1 MYAQPFYHSVRV
13 TSKRRRLLTNCS
25 NVLFYRG
32 HATKKP
38 FDILF
43 FGRDEFSC
51 NVFKK
56 LYDARDVWQSISI
69 ATNPD
74 VKTGRRGS
82 HLSISPLKL
91 LGESLEVPVHTIP
104 PRKVDFR
111 GWMVRLTFVLAE
123 LVPCSTQPP
132 PPFTNINEAH
142 PSVPQTHLLVTA
154 SFGRILRPSL
164 LRLFPPGQRLNVH
177 PSLLPAYRGPAPIQR
192 ALMRGERETGVCVID
207 MMEKKE
213 GIDAG
218 SVWSCESM
226 VVPKNATF
234 PSLSVELARTGGDVL
249 VTVLRDMMLGE
260 ACSTPQLPV
269 TSTTPHAPAISAS
282 DAQVDF
288 TSQTASDMV
297 RLSRAISHQ
306 RPITTTMPDGRAL
319 QLHDV
324 SVCGRHH
331 DLGLAEPGWAVYSP
345 HTRTVHMSC
354 ADGEWLSV
362 LKLKTQDRALLAAKE
377 WWNGVK
383 GLGLLDGGMLRL
395 R

>member
-1 MYAQPFYHSVRV
+1 MHTQTFYNSVRV
-13 TSKRRRLLTNCS
+13 TSKRRRLLTNCL
-25 NVLFYRG
+25 NVHFYSG
-32 HATKKP
+32 DAKKKP

-51 NVFKK
+51 NVFKQ
-56 LYDARDVWQSISI
+56 LHDARDVWQSISI

-82 HLSISPLKL
+82 HLSTSPLKL

-104 PRKVDFR
+104 RRKVDFR
-111 GWMVRLTFVLAE
+111 GWM
-123 LVPCSTQPP
+123 PP
-132 PPFTNINEAH
+132 PPFTNTNEAH
-142 PSVPQTHLLVTA
+142 LSVPQTHLLVTA

-164 LRLFPPGQRLNVH
+164 LYLFPSGQRLNVH

-218 SVWSCESM
+218 SVWGCESM
-226 VVPKNATF
+226 IVPENATF
-234 PSLSVELARTGGDVL
+234 PSLSVELARTGGDLL
-249 VTVLRDMMLGE
+249 VTVLRDMLLGQ
-260 ACSTPQLPV
+260 ARSTPQSPV
-269 TSTTPHAPAISAS
+269 SSTSSHASAISAS

-288 TSQTASDMV
+288 TSQTASDIV

-306 RPITTTMPDGRAL
+306 RPITTTTPDGRTL
-319 QLHDV
+319 QLHHV
-324 SVCGRHH
+324 SVSGRHD
-331 DLGLAEPGWAVYSP
+331 DLGPVEPGWAVYSP
-345 HTRTVHMSC
+345 HTRTLLMSC
-354 ADGEWLSV
+354 ADGNWLSV

-383 GLGLLDGGMLRL
+383 GLGLLHEGMLRL
-395 R
+395 G

>member
-1 MYAQPFYHSVRV
+1 MRSQTFYNSVRV
-13 TSKRRRLLTNCS
+13 NSTRRRLLIKCLNAHFYSS
-25 NVLFYRG
+25 N
-32 HATKKP
+32 AAKKP

-51 NVFKK
+51 NVFKQ
-56 LYDARDVWQSISI
+56 LHDARDVWQSISI

-82 HLSISPLKL
+82 HLSVSPLKQ

-104 PRKVDFR
+104 RRKVDFR
-111 GWMVRLTFVLAE
+111 SWM
-123 LVPCSTQPP
+123 PP
-132 PPFTNINEAH
+132 PPFMNTNEAH
-142 PSVPQTHLLVTA
+142 VSVPASETHLLVTA

-192 ALMRGERETGVCVID
+192 ALMRGENVTGVCVID

-218 SVWSCESM
+218 SVWGCERM
-226 VVPKNATF
+226 VVPESATF
-234 PSLSVELARTGGDVL
+234 PSMSVELALTGGDLL
-249 VTVLRDMMLGE
+249 VTVLRDMLLGR
-260 ACSTPQLPV
+260 AHSTPQLPV
-269 TSTTPHAPAISAS
+269 SFATPHASAISAS

-288 TSQTASDMV
+288 TSQTALDIV

-306 RPITTTMPDGRAL
+306 RPITTTMPDGRTL
-319 QLHDV
+319 QLHHLSV
-324 SVCGRHH
+324 SRSHD
-331 DLGLAEPGWAVYSP
+331 DLGPVEPGWAVYSP
-345 HTRTVHMSC
+345 RAHAVLINC
-354 ADGEWLSV
+354 ADREWLTV
-362 LKLKTQDRALLAAKE
+362 LKLKTQDRALLVAKE

-383 GLGLLDGGMLRL
+383 GLGLLHEGSMLKL
-395 R
+395 F

>member
-1 MYAQPFYHSVRV
+1 MHIQTFYNPARINS
-13 TSKRRRLLTNCS
+13 TRRRLFINCLNAHFYSS
-25 NVLFYRG
+25 N
-32 HATKKP
+32 AAKKP

-51 NVFKK
+51 KVFKQ
-56 LYDARDVWQSISI
+56 LHDAQDVWQSISI

-104 PRKVDFR
+104 RRKVDFR
-111 GWMVRLTFVLAE
+111 GWM
-123 LVPCSTQPP
+123 PP
-132 PPFTNINEAH
+132 PPFTNTNEAYV
-142 PSVPQTHLLVTA
+142 SVPASETHLLVTS

-192 ALMRGERETGVCVID
+192 ALMRGENVTGVCVID

-218 SVWSCESM
+218 SIWGCESM
-226 VVPKNATF
+226 VVPESATF
-234 PSLSVELARTGGDVL
+234 PSISVELARTGGDLL
-249 VTVLRDMMLGE
+249 VTVLRDMLLGK
-260 ACSTPQLPV
+260 ARSIPQPPV
-269 TSTTPHAPAISAS
+269 SSTTLHASAISAS
-282 DAQVDF
+282 DAQVNF
-288 TSQTASDMV
+288 TSQTALDIV

-306 RPITTTMPDGRAL
+306 RPITTTMPDGRTL
-319 QLHDV
+319 QLHHLRV
-324 SVCGRHH
+324 SRRHD
-331 DLGLAEPGWAVYSP
+331 DLGPVEPGWAVYSP
-345 HTRTVHMSC
+345 HTHTVLINC

-383 GLGLLDGGMLRL
+383 GLGLLHEGMLKL
-395 R
+395 L

>member
-1 MYAQPFYHSVRV
+1 MHSQAFYI
-13 TSKRRRLLTNCS
+13 TLRLLIKCLNAHFYTGS
-25 NVLFYRG
+25 N
-32 HATKKP
+32 AAKKP

-51 NVFKK
+51 KVFKQ
-56 LYDARDVWQSISI
+56 LHAARDVWQSISI

-104 PRKVDFR
+104 RRKVDFKD
-111 GWMVRLTFVLAE
+111 WM
-123 LVPCSTQPP
+123 PP
-132 PPFTNINEAH
+132 PPFTNTNEAH
-142 PSVPQTHLLVTA
+142 VSVPASETHLLVTA

-164 LRLFPPGQRLNVH
+164 LRFFPPDQRLNVH

-192 ALMRGERETGVCVID
+192 ALMRGENVTGVCVID

-218 SVWSCESM
+218 SVWGCERM
-226 VVPKNATF
+226 VVPESATF
-234 PSLSVELARTGGDVL
+234 PSMSVELAQTGGDLL
-249 VTVLRDMMLGE
+249 VTVLRDMLLGS
-260 ACSTPQLPV
+260 ARSTPQLPV
-269 TSTTPHAPAISAS
+269 LSTTPHASVISAS

-288 TSQTASDMV
+288 ASQTALDIV

-306 RPITTTMPDGRAL
+306 RPITTTMLDGRTL
-319 QLHDV
+319 QLHHLSV
-324 SVCGRHH
+324 SRNHD
-331 DLGLAEPGWAVYSP
+331 DLGPVEPGWAVYSP
-345 HTRTVHMSC
+345 RTHTVLINC
-354 ADGEWLSV
+354 ADREWLSV
-362 LKLKTQDRALLAAKE
+362 KKLKTQDRALLAAKE

-383 GLGLLDGGMLRL
+383 GLGLLHEGMLKL
-395 R
+395 F

>member
-1 MYAQPFYHSVRV
+1 MHSQTFYNSVRV
-13 TSKRRRLLTNCS
+13 NSTRRRLLIKCLNAHFYSS
-25 NVLFYRG
+25 N
-32 HATKKP
+32 AAKKP
-38 FDILF
+38 FNILF

-51 NVFKK
+51 NVFRQ
-56 LYDARDVWQSISI
+56 LHGARDVWQSISI

-104 PRKVDFR
+104 RRKVDFR
-111 GWMVRLTFVLAE
+111 GWM
-123 LVPCSTQPP
+123 PP
-132 PPFTNINEAH
+132 PPFTNTNEAH
-142 PSVPQTHLLVTA
+142 VSAPASETHLLVTA

-164 LRLFPPGQRLNVH
+164 LQLFLPSQRLNVH

-192 ALMRGERETGVCVID
+192 ALMRGENVTGVCVID

-218 SVWSCESM
+218 SVWGCESM
-226 VVPKNATF
+226 VVPESATF
-234 PSLSVELARTGGDVL
+234 SSMSVELARTGGDLL
-249 VTVLRDMMLGE
+249 VTVLRDMLLGR
-260 ACSTPQLPV
+260 ARSIPQPPV
-269 TSTTPHAPAISAS
+269 SFTTPHASAISAS

-288 TSQTASDMV
+288 RSQTALDIV

-306 RPITTTMPDGRAL
+306 RPITTTMSDGRTL
-319 QLHDV
+319 QLHHLSV
-324 SVCGRHH
+324 SRSHD
-331 DLGLAEPGWAVYSP
+331 DLGPVEPGWAVYSP
-345 HTRTVHMSC
+345 HTRTVLINC
-354 ADGEWLSV
+354 ADREWLSV

-383 GLGLLDGGMLRL
+383 GLGLLHEGMLKL
-395 R
+395 F

>member
-1 MYAQPFYHSVRV
+1 MPSQMFYNSVRV
-13 TSKRRRLLTNCS
+13 NSTRRRPAIKCLNAYFYSS
-25 NVLFYRG
+25 N
-32 HATKKP
+32 AAKKP

-51 NVFKK
+51 NVFKQ
-56 LYDARDVWQSISI
+56 LHDAQDVWQSISI

-104 PRKVDFR
+104 RRKIDFR
-111 GWMVRLTFVLAE
+111 DWI
-123 LVPCSTQPP
+123 PP
-132 PPFTNINEAH
+132 SPFTNTNEAH
-142 PSVPQTHLLVTA
+142 VSVPASETHLLVTA

-164 LRLFPPGQRLNVH
+164 LRLFQPGQRLNVH

-192 ALMRGERETGVCVID
+192 ALMRGESVTGVCVID

-218 SVWSCESM
+218 NVWGCKSM
-226 VVPKNATF
+226 VVPESATF
-234 PSLSVELARTGGDVL
+234 SSMSTGLARTGGDLL
-249 VTVLRDMMLGE
+249 VTVLRDMLLGK
-260 ACSTPQLPV
+260 ARSTPQPPV
-269 TSTTPHAPAISAS
+269 LSTTPHASAISAS

-288 TSQTASDMV
+288 TSQTALDIV

-306 RPITTTMPDGRAL
+306 RPITTTMSDGRAL
-319 QLHDV
+319 QLHHLSISGSHD
-324 SVCGRHH
+324 
-331 DLGLAEPGWAVYSP
+331 DLGRVEPGWAVYSP
-345 HTRTVHMSC
+345 HTRTVLINC
-354 ADGEWLSV
+354 ADRGWLSV

-377 WWNGVK
+377 WWNGIK
-383 GLGLLDGGMLRL
+383 GLGLLHEGMLKL
-395 R
+395 L

>member
-1 MYAQPFYHSVRV
+1 MKCFTAHFYTGPG
-13 TSKRRRLLTNCS
+13 TSNAAKR
-25 NVLFYRG
+25 
-32 HATKKP
+32 P

-51 NVFKK
+51 NVFKQ
-56 LYDARDVWQSISI
+56 LHDARDVWQSISI

-104 PRKVDFR
+104 RRKVDFR
-111 GWMVRLTFVLAE
+111 GWM
-123 LVPCSTQPP
+123 PP
-132 PPFTNINEAH
+132 PPFTNTNEAH
-142 PSVPQTHLLVTA
+142 VSVPASETHLLVTA

-164 LRLFPPGQRLNVH
+164 LRLFPPAQRLNVH

-192 ALMRGERETGVCVID
+192 ALMRGENVTGVCVID

-218 SVWSCESM
+218 SVWGCESM
-226 VVPKNATF
+226 VVPESATF
-234 PSLSVELARTGGDVL
+234 PSMSVELAQTGGNLL
-249 VTVLRDMMLGE
+249 VTVLRDMLLGK
-260 ACSTPQLPV
+260 AHSIPQPPV
-269 TSTTPHAPAISAS
+269 SSTTPHASAISAS

-288 TSQTASDMV
+288 TSQTALDIV

-306 RPITTTMPDGRAL
+306 RPISTTMPDGRLL
-319 QLHDV
+319 QLHHLSV
-324 SVCGRHH
+324 SRSHD
-331 DLGLAEPGWAVYSP
+331 DLGPVEPGWAVYSP
-345 HTRTVHMSC
+345 HTHTVLIKC
-354 ADGEWLSV
+354 ADREWLSV
-362 LKLKTQDRALLAAKE
+362 LKLKTQDRALLVAKE

-383 GLGLLDGGMLRL
+383 GLGLLHEGMLKL
-395 R
+395 F

>member
-1 MYAQPFYHSVRV
+1 MLTQTFYNSAWV
-13 TSKRRRLLTNCS
+13 TSMRRHALKNCLS
-25 NVLFYRG
+25 AHFYSG
-32 HATKKP
+32 DAKKKP

-51 NVFKK
+51 NVFKQ
-56 LYDARDVWQSISI
+56 LHDARDVWQSVSI

-104 PRKVDFR
+104 QRKVDFR
-111 GWMVRLTFVLAE
+111 GWIPPAPFVN
-123 LVPCSTQPP
+123 T
-132 PPFTNINEAH
+132 NEAH
-142 PSVPQTHLLVTA
+142 VSVPASETHLLVTA

-164 LRLFPPGQRLNVH
+164 LHLFLPGQRLNVH

-192 ALMRGERETGVCVID
+192 ALMRGERGTGVCVID

-218 SVWSCESM
+218 SVWGCESM
-226 VVPKNATF
+226 VVPENATF
-234 PSLSVELARTGGDVL
+234 SSLSVELARTGGDLL
-249 VTVLRDMMLGE
+249 VTVLRDMLLGN
-260 ACSTPQLPV
+260 ARSIPQPPVLP
-269 TSTTPHAPAISAS
+269 TTPHASAISAS
-282 DAQVDF
+282 DAHVDF
-288 TSQTASDMV
+288 TSQTALDIV

-306 RPITTTMPDGRAL
+306 RPITTTMLDGRTL
-319 QLHDV
+319 QLHHV
-324 SVCGRHH
+324 SVSVSHNDMGPV
-331 DLGLAEPGWAVYSP
+331 EPGWAVYAP
-345 HTRTVHMSC
+345 HTRTILINC

-383 GLGLLDGGMLRL
+383 GLGLLHEGMLKL
-395 R
+395 C